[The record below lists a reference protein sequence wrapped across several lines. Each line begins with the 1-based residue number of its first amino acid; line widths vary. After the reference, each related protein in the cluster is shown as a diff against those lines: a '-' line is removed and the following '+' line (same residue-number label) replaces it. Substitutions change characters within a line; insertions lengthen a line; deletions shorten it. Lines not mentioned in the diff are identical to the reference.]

1 MNLWTGGCLQSAFAA
16 LTMLCA
22 AIFLDATHVVWH
34 LEFLLGLT
42 WMTIGVSLGAVSL
55 LFIMLRSNTANQ
67 VASVF
72 YGVPV
77 AAALVAWPLFGQV
90 PSAIDWL
97 GFVIVAISV
106 VIANKKFAV
115 RRSNKNID

>member
-1 MNLWTGGCLQSAFAA
+1 MNLWTGGSLQSAFAA

-22 AIFLDATHVVWH
+22 VFFLDAGHIVWH
-34 LEFLLGLT
+34 QEFLIGLT
-42 WMTIGVSLGAVSL
+42 WMTIGVSLGAVTL

-97 GFVIVAISV
+97 GFIIVAISV
-106 VIANKKFAV
+106 VVANKQFTVSRA
-115 RRSNKNID
+115 S